1 MSNGS
6 PAPPQQPA
14 KKGLPVW
21 AWIGIGCGA
30 LIVLAMIVTMAGG
43 FFIANKAKKFAAEI
57 EDDPQA
63 AAMMAAK
70 TIVKLNPELEEV
82 SSDKEA
88 GTITIRNK
96 ATGEVITVNLEDIKE
111 GKLSF
116 TGDEGEVNIDASQ
129 LDETGSLKVTGKD
142 GEVIFSSGEATDD
155 VPSWVPLFPGTEPA
169 NRHAMKSGGDEMGG
183 FELETTASVSDVL
196 DFYREALT
204 NAGFEVSVNTFS
216 QDDTEGGMVN
226 GNDGS
231 GGRTAT
237 VLINSEGGGPTSVV
251 VNFQQRHVE

>member
-1 MSNGS
+1 M
-6 PAPPQQPA
+6 
-14 KKGLPVW
+14 
-21 AWIGIGCGA
+21 
-30 LIVLAMIVTMAGG
+30 
-43 FFIANKAKKFAAEI
+43 
-57 EDDPQA
+57 A
-63 AAMMAAK
+63 AAKM
-70 TIVKLNPELEEV
+70 IVKLNPEFEEV

-96 ATGEVITVNLEDIKE
+96 ATGEVITVNLEDIQE

-129 LDETGSLKVTGKD
+129 LDDTGSLRVTGED
-142 GEVIFSSGEATDD
+142 GEVIFSSGEATQA
-155 VPSWVPLFPGTEPA
+155 VPDWLPLYPGTEPA
-169 NRHAMKSGGDEMGG
+169 NRHAMRTGGNQIGG
-183 FELETTASVSDVL
+183 FELETTASVSEVL
-196 DFYREALT
+196 DFYREGLT

-216 QDDTEGGMVN
+216 QDGTEGGMVS

-251 VNFQQRHVE
+251 LNFQQRQSE

>member
-1 MSNGS
+1 MSSSS

-63 AAMMAAK
+63 AAMAAAK
-70 TIVKLNPELEEV
+70 MIVKLNPEFEEV

-96 ATGEVITVNLEDIKE
+96 ATGEVITVNLEDIQE

-129 LDETGSLKVTGKD
+129 LDDTGSLRVTGED
-142 GEVIFSSGEATDD
+142 GEVIFSSGEATQA
-155 VPSWVPLFPGTEPA
+155 VPDWLPLYPGTEPA
-169 NRHAMKSGGDEMGG
+169 NRHAM
-183 FELETTASVSDVL
+183 
-196 DFYREALT
+196 R
-204 NAGFEVSVNTFS
+204 
-216 QDDTEGGMVN
+216 
-226 GNDGS
+226 
-231 GGRTAT
+231 
-237 VLINSEGGGPTSVV
+237 
-251 VNFQQRHVE
+251 